1 MTCTPLLMPIPF
13 PNASRQHT
21 LLVAY
26 IVSIAVG
33 EIIVFAVVH
42 GLAVLHIRVTRHSAG
57 AHGAVG
63 VQEAPDEWEEVD
75 IPREG
80 KPGM

>member
-1 MTCTPLLMPIPF
+1 MPVPF
-13 PNASRQHT
+13 PNTSRQHA
-21 LLVAY
+21 LLAAY

-33 EIIVFAVVH
+33 EIIVFAVAH
-42 GLAVLHIRVTRHSAG
+42 GFVVLRIRVTRRSAG

-63 VQEAPDEWEEVD
+63 VQEALDEWEEVD

-80 KPGM
+80 KPGV